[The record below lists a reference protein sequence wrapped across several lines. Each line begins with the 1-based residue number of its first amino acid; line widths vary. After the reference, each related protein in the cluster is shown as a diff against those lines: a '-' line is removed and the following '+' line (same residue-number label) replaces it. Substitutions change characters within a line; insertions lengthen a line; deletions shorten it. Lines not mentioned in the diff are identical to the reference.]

1 MELSLAE
8 FIPAGNSYQAVT
20 AALVF
25 GAAFLLFYEV
35 FRLWFPKY
43 KRPPGP
49 TSLPLIGSLQFF
61 IDPMRTFLQMKEK
74 YGDISCIFL
83 GRKPVILLNEFGIM
97 KDVLIHSGAEFA
109 GRPEMAVIELI
120 THGLGIVMAPYGIP
134 WKQQRKFALQT
145 LRNFGL
151 GKKSLE
157 ERISEEA
164 MFLIEELQKES
175 GKAFN
180 PHSTINNAVSNIIC
194 SIVFGNRFDYDDEK
208 FKYLLR
214 LVNFNVQN
222 VGSPAAQLFELF
234 PILRH
239 FPGPHQKILRNAD
252 EILEFVQ
259 QSVNE
264 HRKTLDPDN
273 LRDFVDAYIVE
284 IEKQR
289 SNPAFMFTD
298 ENLII
303 TIGDLFLAG
312 SDTTTTTVRWG
323 LLYMTQHPEIQ
334 EKCFQEIISKV
345 GFNRLPSYEDR
356 INLPFVE
363 ATINEIQ
370 RMGNIAPFG
379 VPREVTKDTELRGY
393 FLPKGTQVFI
403 NLSSVFYDKSIW
415 KFPDQFNPENFLDD
429 EGNFYRPEL
438 FIPFSAGMRMCPGE
452 QLARV
457 ELFIF
462 FSSLLQHLK
471 FCWPDGAS
479 PPDLEGIVGLSHSPK
494 PFKLLCQTRDWKKT
508 PQ

>member
-1 MELSLAE
+1 
-8 FIPAGNSYQAVT
+8 
-20 AALVF
+20 
-25 GAAFLLFYEV
+25 
-35 FRLWFPKY
+35 
-43 KRPPGP
+43 
-49 TSLPLIGSLQFF
+49 
-61 IDPMRTFLQMKEK
+61 
-74 YGDISCIFL
+74 
-83 GRKPVILLNEFGIM
+83 M

-334 EKCFQEIISKV
+334 VQTRNETENKKWFRTGRSVNAE
-345 GFNRLPSYEDR
+345 
-356 INLPFVE
+356 
-363 ATINEIQ
+363 TITPKIK
-370 RMGNIAPFG
+370 MKI
-379 VPREVTKDTELRGY
+379 
-393 FLPKGTQVFI
+393 KGTQVFI